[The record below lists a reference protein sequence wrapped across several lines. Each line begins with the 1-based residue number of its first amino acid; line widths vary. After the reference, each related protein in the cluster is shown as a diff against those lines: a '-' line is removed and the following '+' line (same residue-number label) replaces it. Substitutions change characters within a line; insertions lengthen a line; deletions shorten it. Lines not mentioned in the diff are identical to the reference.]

1 MFCKRRE
8 TQLKKIIDLSHHN
21 VVISWEDLKNFCD
34 KVILRIGFRGY
45 TSGKIAYDKKFREYL
60 SAAKAVGIPVG
71 FYFFPCSITDQE
83 AIEEADFC
91 AGAIAGEK
99 TELPLFAD
107 SEISDAVHHAG
118 RSDHLSKAQRTHL
131 LNVFCS
137 RLQEHGIPAGIYAS
151 TSWLNNNLDMTQ
163 LTYPVWVAQYGAQC
177 TYKGKYMLWQYTSKA
192 KVKGISGVCD
202 MSSMESQNPYRKPT
216 CLVKEGSSGVIVKWV
231 QYELIQ
237 KGYVVTID
245 GQYGPKTKAAVV
257 SFQRK
262 NIKVLGEKGVDGIV
276 GPHTLAIL

>member
-1 MFCKRRE
+1 
-8 TQLKKIIDLSHHN
+8 
-21 VVISWEDLKNFCD
+21 
-34 KVILRIGFRGY
+34 
-45 TSGKIAYDKKFREYL
+45 
-60 SAAKAVGIPVG
+60 
-71 FYFFPCSITDQE
+71 
-83 AIEEADFC
+83 
-91 AGAIAGEK
+91 
-99 TELPLFAD
+99 
-107 SEISDAVHHAG
+107 
-118 RSDHLSKAQRTHL
+118 
-131 LNVFCS
+131 
-137 RLQEHGIPAGIYAS
+137 
-151 TSWLNNNLDMTQ
+151 MTQ

-262 NIKVLGEKGVDGIV
+262 NIKVLGEKGADGIV